1 MSPQE
6 KMLLGYFA
14 RYTDVAGEFVVG
26 RDDVATLLNVSAN
39 TAFKRMENL
48 VRLDYVKEY
57 KKPLARL
64 IGYKWVW
71 HITDTGV
78 NVYEMNKQDCDELFF
93 SHKSDK
99 LTEALREARRIG
111 KSSGKKIKRHEK
123 QLSLFGDE

>member
-6 KMLLGYFA
+6 KMLLAYFA
-14 RYTDVAGEFVVG
+14 RYTDAVGEFVVG
-26 RDDVATLLNVSAN
+26 RDDVAMLLNVSAN

-71 HITDTGV
+71 HITDTGA

-93 SHKSDK
+93 AHKSDK

-111 KSSGKKIKRHEK
+111 KSNGKKIKRHEK

>member
-6 KMLLGYFA
+6 KLLLAYFMK
-14 RYTDVAGEFVVG
+14 YTDAAGEFVVG

-48 VRLDYVKEY
+48 VRLGYVKEY

-123 QLSLFGDE
+123 QLSLFGGE